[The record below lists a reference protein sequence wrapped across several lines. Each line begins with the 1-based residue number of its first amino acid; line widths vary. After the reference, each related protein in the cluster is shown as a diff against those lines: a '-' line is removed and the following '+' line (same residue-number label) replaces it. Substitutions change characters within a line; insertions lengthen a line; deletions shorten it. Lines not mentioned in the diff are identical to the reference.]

1 MANKKKK
8 EEEKKTLFL
17 VQSIYKKA
25 LQLQLEQRSY
35 KINLSVE
42 HQCYVYYLDQFF
54 KYTL

>member
-1 MANKKKK
+1 MANKKEENK
-8 EEEKKTLFL
+8 EIIFGI
-17 VQSIYKKA
+17 QSIYKKA

-35 KINLSVE
+35 KINPSVE